1 MAKKALLPVL
11 GLMVLITGCKKELI
25 IEENPI
31 SNASNRAAVHHE
43 NPSSISFIAP
53 SLFPEGVVYDPI
65 QNWFYVSS
73 VTQGSVG
80 IVKMDGSYQSFITDP
95 LLTITTGLKIDKAK
109 KRLWV
114 ANVENGIGVY
124 NLPSGD
130 RLFFAD
136 LSTLIPGIPVF
147 INDVGLDP
155 NGNAYVTNSFAPVIY
170 KVSRDGTA
178 SVFFYNAAF
187 ATGPGEFGFNGIQ
200 YDNRGFVLVA
210 FADKLV
216 KINTDNPDDYSI
228 VQLNAAIFPDG
239 LLLSKN
245 GKELLIVNN
254 TGGTPDDSV
263 LSFITDDQWESGM
276 LTNSFSTGPVF
287 PTTLTSDGKS
297 VYVLY
302 SHLDKFLSGNSH
314 DSFTI
319 QKVPFENKY
328 SF

>member
-1 MAKKALLPVL
+1 MAKKLLLPLL
-11 GLMVLITGCKKELI
+11 GLMILITGCKKDML
-25 IEENPI
+25 IEENSI
-31 SNASNRAAVHHE
+31 SNASSRSAVQHE
-43 NPSSISFIAP
+43 NPTEIIFNVP
-53 SLFPEGVVYDPI
+53 DLFPEGIVYDPV

-80 IVKMDGSYQSFITDP
+80 IVKMDGSYQTFITDP
-95 LLTITTGLKIDKAK
+95 SLTSTTGLKIDKAR

-124 NLPSGD
+124 NLPSGE

-136 LSTLIPGIPVF
+136 LSTLIPGLPLF
-147 INDVGLDP
+147 INDVVLDP

-170 KVSRDGTA
+170 KVTRDGIA
-178 SVFFYNAAF
+178 SVFFNNTDF
-187 ATGPGEFGFNGIQ
+187 ATGPGEFGFNGIV
-200 YDNRGFVLVA
+200 YDNRGFLLVA

-216 KINTDNPDDYSI
+216 KIDVDNPDNYSI
-228 VQLNAAIFPDG
+228 VQLDAAIFPDG

-245 GKELLIVNN
+245 GKELLVVHN

-263 LSFITDDQWESGM
+263 LSFMSDDQWQSGT
-276 LTNSFSTGPVF
+276 LTNSFGTGPVF

-302 SHLDKFLSGNSH
+302 SHLDKFISGNSH
-314 DSFTI
+314 NSFTI
-319 QKVPFENKY
+319 QKVPFEHKY